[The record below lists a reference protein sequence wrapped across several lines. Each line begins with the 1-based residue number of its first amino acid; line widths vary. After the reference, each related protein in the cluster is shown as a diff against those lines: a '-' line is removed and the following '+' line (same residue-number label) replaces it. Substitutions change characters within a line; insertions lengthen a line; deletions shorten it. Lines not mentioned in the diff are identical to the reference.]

1 MIKPAEKLQEQA
13 LEEKVRYPIKS
24 NDKKSYVKS

>member
-1 MIKPAEKLQEQA
+1 MKLAGKRQEQA

-24 NDKKSYVKS
+24 NDNKKNYVKS